1 MNKKTLISLLLVG
14 FTHAFTPAFAGNADN
29 QVVKIKRDTAKQL
42 SQDYAQIAP
51 TLQRNINSYGLNA
64 PLSAL
69 TQPQARSS
77 RSKRSLDSQLH
88 SADRALREAQGVEQ
102 VADQLLEV
110 RLADPSML
118 ARWQAGQ
125 APLFAFE
132 PAGDEKSW
140 TQIEAF
146 DTEGNTHWLDV
157 YQMPDRPVLVI
168 DTDGKAALK
177 AGLEVMR
184 RTLAE
189 QNPAPRMRRSARM
202 MAQEPAQPIDT
213 TVLKTIR
220 LEDDQEP
227 WISGAAEV
235 YAIVTGVNPSRDE
248 PTLDIV
254 DMPYLDY
261 DKTTYYP
268 NQVMIHWDRYRWG
281 AADVILMEQ
290 DDGTNYKELALK
302 LNEVASDILAAIPDL
317 EAQAYG
323 VVTQITGKIIE
334 AIPDGWL
341 TNDDDFV
348 DVYYTLLKGREYPDQ
363 YGASGNATATWEP
376 LTIEPTK

>member
-1 MNKKTLISLLLVG
+1 MNKKILISLLLVG
-14 FTHAFTPAFAGNADN
+14 FTHAFTPAFAGNADHR
-29 QVVKIKRDTAKQL
+29 VVTIKRDTAKQL

-69 TQPQARSS
+69 TQPQAHSS
-77 RSKRSLDSQLH
+77 RSKRSLDTQLH
-88 SADRALREAQGVEQ
+88 SADRALREAQGVED

-146 DTEGNTHWLDV
+146 DTQGNTHWLDV

-189 QNPAPRMRRSARM
+189 QNPAPRVRRSAPM
-202 MAQEPAQPIDT
+202 MAAQPQPIHT

-220 LEDDQEP
+220 LEDDKEP

-268 NQVMIHWDRYRWG
+268 NQVMIHWERYRWG

-302 LNEVASDILAAIPDL
+302 LNDVANDILAATPDL
-317 EAQAYG
+317 EVQAYR
-323 VVTQITGKIIE
+323 VVTKITGKIIE

-348 DVYYTLLKGREYPDQ
+348 DVYYTLLKDRTYQDQ
-363 YGASGNATATWEP
+363 YGAGGNATATWEP
-376 LTIEPTK
+376 LTIEPTQ

>member
-1 MNKKTLISLLLVG
+1 MNKKILISLLLVG
-14 FTHAFTPAFAGNADN
+14 FTHTFTPAFAGNADN
-29 QVVKIKRDTAKQL
+29 RVVTVKRDTAKQL
-42 SQDYAQIAP
+42 SRDYAQIAP

-69 TQPQARSS
+69 TKPQARSS
-77 RSKRSLDSQLH
+77 RSKRSLDTQLH
-88 SADRALREAQGVEQ
+88 SADRALREAQGVED

-132 PAGDEKSW
+132 PAGDEKTW

-146 DTEGNTHWLDV
+146 DIEGNTHWLDV
-157 YQMPDRPVLVI
+157 YQMPDRPVLVV
-168 DTDGKAALK
+168 DTNGKASLK

-202 MAQEPAQPIDT
+202 MAQEPAEPIDT

-220 LEDDQEP
+220 LADDKEP

-248 PTLDIV
+248 PMLDIV

-348 DVYYTLLKGREYPDQ
+348 DVYYTLLKDREYRDHPSA
-363 YGASGNATATWEP
+363 GGNTIATWEP

>member
-1 MNKKTLISLLLVG
+1 
-14 FTHAFTPAFAGNADN
+14 
-29 QVVKIKRDTAKQL
+29 
-42 SQDYAQIAP
+42 
-51 TLQRNINSYGLNA
+51 
-64 PLSAL
+64 
-69 TQPQARSS
+69 
-77 RSKRSLDSQLH
+77 
-88 SADRALREAQGVEQ
+88 
-102 VADQLLEV
+102 
-110 RLADPSML
+110 
-118 ARWQAGQ
+118 
-125 APLFAFE
+125 
-132 PAGDEKSW
+132 
-140 TQIEAF
+140 
-146 DTEGNTHWLDV
+146 
-157 YQMPDRPVLVI
+157 MPDRPVLVV
-168 DTDGKAALK
+168 DTNGKASLK

-202 MAQEPAQPIDT
+202 MAQEPAEPIDT

-261 DKTTYYP
+261 DQTTYHP
-268 NQVMIHWDRYRWG
+268 NQVMIHWERYRWG

-302 LNEVASDILAAIPDL
+302 LNEVASDIIAAIPDL
-317 EAQAYG
+317 EVQAYG
-323 VVTQITGKIIE
+323 VITKITGKIIE

-348 DVYYTLLKGREYPDQ
+348 DVYYTLLKGREYRDHPSA
-363 YGASGNATATWEP
+363 GGNTIATWEP

>member
-1 MNKKTLISLLLVG
+1 MNKKTLISLLFAGLTQV
-14 FTHAFTPAFAGNADN
+14 FTPAFAGSADN
-29 QVVKIKRDTAKQL
+29 TVVEIKRDTAKQL
-42 SQDYAQIAP
+42 SHQYELIAP
-51 TLQRNINSYGLNA
+51 TLHRSINSYS
-64 PLSAL
+64 LSASLSSL
-69 TQPQARSS
+69 TEPQTRSA
-77 RSKRSLDSQLH
+77 RSKRSIDSQLY
-88 SADRALREAQGVEQ
+88 SADRALREAQGVEE

-125 APLFAFE
+125 SPLFAFE
-132 PAGDEKSW
+132 PAGDEQTW

-146 DTEGNTHWLDV
+146 DIEGNTHWLDV
-157 YQMPDRPVLVI
+157 YQMPDRPVLVV
-168 DTDGKAALK
+168 DTNGKASLK

-189 QNPAPRMRRSARM
+189 QNPAPRVRRSAPM
-202 MAQEPAQPIDT
+202 MAAEPQPIHT

-220 LEDDQEP
+220 LEDDKEP

-261 DKTTYYP
+261 DKTTYHP
-268 NQVMIHWDRYRWG
+268 NQVMIHWERYRWG

-302 LNEVASDILAAIPDL
+302 LNEIASDIIAAIPDL
-317 EAQAYG
+317 EVQAYG
-323 VVTQITGKIIE
+323 VITKITGKIIE

-348 DVYYTLLKGREYPDQ
+348 DVYYTLLKDRTYQDHI
-363 YGASGNATATWEP
+363 GAGGNATATWEP
-376 LTIEPTK
+376 LVIEPTK